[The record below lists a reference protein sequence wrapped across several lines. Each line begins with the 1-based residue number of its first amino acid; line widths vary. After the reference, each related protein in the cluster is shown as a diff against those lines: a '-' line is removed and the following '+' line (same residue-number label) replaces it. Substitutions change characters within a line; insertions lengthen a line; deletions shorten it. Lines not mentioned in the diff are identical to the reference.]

1 MVDELNVHEADESTL
16 DGLPGSPAV
25 ESPPM
30 AARVPKV
37 APESA
42 AGRTRRSWDVL
53 IALVRADLRD
63 SRDLTPVGVIKW
75 LLEPLAAMVTY
86 FMLIVVML
94 HRGGHA
100 YPVFLMC
107 ALLPWR
113 YLQGVITSGMNLLPN
128 YANIITARAIPRMVL
143 PMVLIITEGLN
154 FVVALV
160 LMAPL
165 MRIYGVHPTL
175 ALLWL
180 PAIVAVLVVLVSG
193 FAYLAAVFGIYFPD
207 YRSTVANSSGSDS
220 SPRPRS
226 SPNIRSK
233 ATRSPASS
241 SSIPPRACSTPS
253 EMCSWTGRRPRDTSA
268 VPVPGRRRSPP
279 RGCSRLQM
287 A

>member
-1 MVDELNVHEADESTL
+1 M
-16 DGLPGSPAV
+16 
-25 ESPPM
+25 
-30 AARVPKV
+30 
-37 APESA
+37 
-42 AGRTRRSWDVL
+42 L

-207 YRSTVANSSGSDS
+207 YRSTVANL
-220 SPRPRS
+220 
-226 SPNIRSK
+226 IRLGFLASTALIAQHQIK
-233 ATRSPASS
+233 GDQVARLIKLNPASS
-241 SSIPPRACSTPS
+241 VFDSF
-253 EMCSWTGRRPRDTSA
+253 RDVFLDGKAPTA
-268 VPVPGRRRSPP
+268 THLLYPFLVGVALLLVGVLVYKWRE
-279 RGCSRLQM
+279 
-287 A
+287 ADFAKEV